1 MLLGLVERLL
11 GRLGRV
17 CAAAGRKGA
26 DRADG
31 VSRPGWVGLVRGVR
45 RVRAQ
50 TGLEAC

>member
-1 MLLGLVERLL
+1 MLGWGDGLM
-11 GRLGRV
+11 GRQGCV
-17 CAAAGRKGA
+17 CAAAGRKRGA
-26 DRADG
+26 DRANG